1 MLAPSVNE
9 WMNEWLWCIEA
20 QKCKRA
26 WLDGK
31 IQLDIRDQ
39 QEGQNPGEG
48 GRASGSAKKDCIHHV
63 VLKSWDLIARLGE
76 AEAIFSA
83 RWQQFEF
90 FFPNVLLCKF
100 STTYKSR
107 ENSPNGPLCSHYPAS
122 TVSNIFPFLFH
133 LSHFLW
139 SWSKHFEANPSIM
152 PFLPE
157 RFGFLKR

>member
-90 FFPNVLLCKF
+90 FFLMFYCVSFQPHIRVERIALMDHYAAITQLQQLATF
-100 STTYKSR
+100 SPSYFIYHIFFDPGQSILRQT
-107 ENSPNGPLCSHYPAS
+107 LAS
-122 TVSNIFPFLFH
+122 C
-133 LSHFLW
+133 HFY
-139 SWSKHFEANPSIM
+139 
-152 PFLPE
+152 
-157 RFGFLKR
+157 LKDLDF

>member
-48 GRASGSAKKDCIHHV
+48 GWASGSAKKTVYIMLCWRVGTLSCIWEG
-63 VLKSWDLIARLGE
+63 LKQ
-76 AEAIFSA
+76 FS
-83 RWQQFEF
+83 QHGDSNLS
-90 FFPNVLLCKF
+90 FFPNVLLCMF
-100 STTYKSR
+100 SITYKIR
-107 ENSPNGPLCSHYPAS
+107 ENSPNGPLCTHYPAS